1 MSIQLLVL
9 QEDVQRCQPAAK
21 AEGNGKTDK
30 GVDDDVLLV
39 GFSGLAVV
47 LCAAALTLNMREHGR
62 SERAAP
68 PGVTDLPGIAL
79 SAVGAWGVLSWVLH
93 ETIPP

>member
-39 GFSGLAVV
+39 RLPRLAVILCIAV
-47 LCAAALTLNMREHGR
+47 LAFDMAHH
-62 SERAAP
+62 SWSDRA
-68 PGVTDLPGIAL
+68 VV
-79 SAVGAWGVLSWVLH
+79 SMYV
-93 ETIPP
+93 